1 MAERKAA
8 EVFPPGEFI
17 KEELEARNWNQVELA
32 EIIGRQPSVIHE
44 IISGKRSI
52 SPEIAKELG
61 EAFGTSAE
69 YWLNLESI
77 YQLWRVT
84 DVDNVISRRAR
95 LYRIAP
101 IKEMVKRHWINPS
114 ENIDVLENTIK
125 DYFKVDDLD
134 EPIQL
139 PYAARSGGKEILTAP
154 LNAWLVRAKQLA
166 LCVDVKPFSIKSF
179 NNCLTQLKNII
190 HNTQEIRHVPR
201 ILSENGIRFLL
212 LEHLPQTSVDGVT
225 FWLDNKSPVIVLSL
239 RYDRIDYF
247 WYTLAHELGHVKQ
260 KNGLIDYA
268 IVDTDLV
275 GNEYYR
281 NDKQSEA
288 EQQADLFATEFLIN
302 QLDLD
307 NFIARVRPLYGKS
320 KILGFAQRL
329 GIHPGIVVGQLQF
342 RREIPWSSFRQM
354 LDKMR
359 NIIIP
364 SSLTDGWGQTVSIS

>member
-1 MAERKAA
+1 
-8 EVFPPGEFI
+8 
-17 KEELEARNWNQVELA
+17 
-32 EIIGRQPSVIHE
+32 
-44 IISGKRSI
+44 
-52 SPEIAKELG
+52 
-61 EAFGTSAE
+61 
-69 YWLNLESI
+69 
-77 YQLWRVT
+77 
-84 DVDNVISRRAR
+84 
-95 LYRIAP
+95 
-101 IKEMVKRHWINPS
+101 
-114 ENIDVLENTIK
+114 
-125 DYFKVDDLD
+125 
-134 EPIQL
+134 
-139 PYAARSGGKEILTAP
+139 
-154 LNAWLVRAKQLA
+154 
-166 LCVDVKPFSIKSF
+166 
-179 NNCLTQLKNII
+179 
-190 HNTQEIRHVPR
+190 
-201 ILSENGIRFLL
+201 
-212 LEHLPQTSVDGVT
+212 
-225 FWLDNKSPVIVLSL
+225 
-239 RYDRIDYF
+239 
-247 WYTLAHELGHVKQ
+247 LAHELGHVKQ